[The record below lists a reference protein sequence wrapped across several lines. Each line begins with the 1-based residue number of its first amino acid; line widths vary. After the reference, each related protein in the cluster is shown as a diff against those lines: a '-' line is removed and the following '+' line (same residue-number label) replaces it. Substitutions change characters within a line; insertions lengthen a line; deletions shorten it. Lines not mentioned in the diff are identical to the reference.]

1 MSLNETPSAQRLH
14 IGIFGKTNSG
24 KSTLFNRILN
34 QDYSMVSSIA
44 GTTADPVRMAMEY
57 HGLGPVVF
65 IDTAGFDED
74 GELGSMRQIK
84 SRKVVDE
91 CDIAILV
98 LSSQQISEELRW
110 LTYLQDKNVP
120 TLVLYNEKGE
130 SMSSTLEK
138 TFETKN
144 VPLLKMNL
152 IEAFDG
158 DVLRQQLISLKPQ
171 SQNDATIVSDFVKKD
186 DLVLLIMP
194 QDIQAPAGRLILP
207 QVQTIRDLLD
217 HHCVVVSATVEEMAS
232 ALKYLTKEPDLIIC
246 DSQVFDIVYANKP
259 QNSKL
264 TSFSVLLARFKGD
277 IEYFAE
283 SAKMIDHLSKDSKVL
298 IAEACTHAP
307 LSEDIGKVKI
317 PMMLKKRFGPE
328 ITIEHVSGKDFPQDL
343 SKYDLII
350 HCGACMFNKAYVMSR
365 VEAAK
370 KALVPMTNYG
380 IFIAHVKNI
389 LPFVIY

>member
-1 MSLNETPSAQRLH
+1 MSLNDAPSASRMH

-24 KSTLFNRILN
+24 KSTLFNQILN
-34 QDYSMVSSIA
+34 QDYSMVSAIA
-44 GTTADPVRMAMEY
+44 GTTADPVRKAIEY

-74 GELGSMRQIK
+74 GELGSMRLIK
-84 SRKVVDE
+84 SRKIVDE
-91 CDIAILV
+91 CDMAILV
-98 LSSQQISEELRW
+98 ISDDAIQEELRW
-110 LTYLQDKNVP
+110 FTYLQDKNIP
-120 TLVLYNEKGE
+120 TLILFNEKGSLMSE
-130 SMSSTLEK
+130 HVKQVLEAKNATILSMDLYHAFEADTLR
-138 TFETKN
+138 
-144 VPLLKMNL
+144 LKL
-152 IEAFDG
+152 IEMMPK
-158 DVLRQQLISLKPQ
+158 QQ
-171 SQNDATIVSDFVKKD
+171 NEATIVSDFVKKD

-217 HHCVVVSATVEEMAS
+217 HHCVVVSSTVTEMNC
-232 ALKYLTKEPDLIIC
+232 ALKYLAKEPDLIIC

-259 QNSKL
+259 KNSKL

-283 SAKMIDHLSKDSKVL
+283 SAKMIDHLNASSKVL

-317 PMMLKKRFGPE
+317 PMMLKKRFGPS
-328 ITIEHVSGKDFPQDL
+328 ITIEHVSGKDFPEDL
-343 SKYDLII
+343 SQYDLII
-350 HCGACMFNKAYVMSR
+350 HCGACMFNKAYVQTR
-365 VEAAK
+365 VNAAK

>member
-1 MSLNETPSAQRLH
+1 MSLNDAPSASRMH

-24 KSTLFNRILN
+24 KSTLFNQILN
-34 QDYSMVSSIA
+34 QDYSMVSAIA
-44 GTTADPVRMAMEY
+44 GTTADPVRKAIEY

-74 GELGSMRQIK
+74 GELGSMRLIK
-84 SRKVVDE
+84 SRKIVDE
-91 CDIAILV
+91 CDMAILV
-98 LSSQQISEELRW
+98 ISDDAIQEELRW
-110 LTYLQDKNVP
+110 YTYLQDKNIP
-120 TLVLYNEKGE
+120 TLILFNEKGSLMSE
-130 SMSSTLEK
+130 HVKQVLEAKNATVLSMDLYHAFEADTLR
-138 TFETKN
+138 
-144 VPLLKMNL
+144 LKL
-152 IEAFDG
+152 IEMMPK
-158 DVLRQQLISLKPQ
+158 QQ
-171 SQNDATIVSDFVKKD
+171 NEATIVSDFVKKD

-217 HHCVVVSATVEEMAS
+217 HHCVVVSSTVTEMNC
-232 ALKYLTKEPDLIIC
+232 ALKYLAKEPDLIIC

-259 QNSKL
+259 KNSKL

-283 SAKMIDHLSKDSKVL
+283 SAKMIDHLNASSKVL

-317 PMMLKKRFGPE
+317 PMMLKKRFGPS
-328 ITIEHVSGKDFPQDL
+328 ITIEHVSGKDFPEDL
-343 SKYDLII
+343 SQYDLII
-350 HCGACMFNKAYVMSR
+350 HCGACMFNKAYVQTR
-365 VEAAK
+365 VNAAK

>member
-24 KSTLFNRILN
+24 KSTLFNQILN
-34 QDYSMVSSIA
+34 QDYSMVSAIA
-44 GTTADPVRMAMEY
+44 GTTADPVRKAMEY

-74 GELGSMRQIK
+74 GELGSMRLMK

-91 CDIAILV
+91 CDMAILV
-98 LSSQQISEELRW
+98 ICNESIQEELRW
-110 LTYLQDKNVP
+110 LTYLQDKNIP
-120 TLVLYNEKGE
+120 TLVLYNEKDMP
-130 SMSSTLEK
+130 MSERLRK
-138 TFETKN
+138 LFEDKN
-144 VPLLKMNL
+144 VPVLAMNL
-152 IEAFDG
+152 YHHFEA
-158 DVLRQQLISLKPQ
+158 DVLRAQLIEMMPK
-171 SQNDATIVSDFVKKD
+171 NTNEATIVSDFVKKD

-217 HHCVVVSATVEEMAS
+217 HHCVVVSSTVAEMNT
-232 ALKYLTKEPDLIIC
+232 ALKYLSKEPDLIIC
-246 DSQVFDIVYANKP
+246 DSQVFDVVYANKP

-283 SAKMIDHLSKDSKVL
+283 SAKMIDHLTKDSKVL

-317 PMMLKKRFGPE
+317 PMMLKKRFGSE

-343 SKYDLII
+343 TGYDLII
-350 HCGACMFNKAYVMSR
+350 HCGACMFNKAYVQSR
-365 VEAAK
+365 VDAAK

-380 IFIAHVKNI
+380 IFVAHVKNI

>member
-44 GTTADPVRMAMEY
+44 GTTADPVRKAMEY

-130 SMSSTLEK
+130 PMSSTLEK